1 MHSQRVV
8 FSIVATLLVYF
19 GISMTGSAAIA
30 ATGAIGMS
38 WAKVGAEQNL
48 GVRAIAVNRRGGA
61 SGAASVHCTTVNNT
75 AVAGKD
81 FTAINRVI
89 SWANGDGA
97 DKECNV
103 TLSDATPFT
112 GQKTFYIRLSG
123 ASGAPLGTQ
132 SETMVTIYGNKD
144 AGIVSLS
151 AATYTVTQKAGS
163 ATITVNRTVNRSGG
177 ASVSYATANG
187 TATAGTNYTAV
198 KGSVSWGDRDMAP
211 KTFVIPISTAT
222 SFTGSKTVAV
232 ALAGAE
238 GANMGSIKSA
248 IVTITGAAA
257 TPAPVTGSATVSWT
271 APTHNMD
278 GSPVTDLTGYNIYYG
293 KSATALTSVIAVNNP
308 ASGSYTISK
317 LASGTT
323 WYFGVRAYNGQADES
338 ALSSVVSKTM

>member
-198 KGSVSWGDRDMAP
+198 KGSLTWGDRDTAP
-211 KTFVIPISTAT
+211 KSFVIPISTAA

-257 TPAPVTGSATVSWT
+257 APVTGSATVSWT
-271 APTHNMD
+271 APTLDTD
-278 GSPVTDLTGYNIYYG
+278 GTPVTGLTGYNIYYG
-293 KSATALTSVIAVNNP
+293 KSPTALTSVIAVNNP
-308 ASGSYTISK
+308 ASGSYVIK
-317 LASGTT
+317 NLGSGT
-323 WYFGVRAYNGQADES
+323 WYFGVRAYNSQADES
-338 ALSSVVSKTM
+338 ALSSVVSKTI